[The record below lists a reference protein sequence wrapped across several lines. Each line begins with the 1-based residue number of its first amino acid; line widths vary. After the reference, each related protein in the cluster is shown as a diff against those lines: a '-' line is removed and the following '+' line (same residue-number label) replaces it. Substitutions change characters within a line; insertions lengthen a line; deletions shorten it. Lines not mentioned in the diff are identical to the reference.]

1 MSTKL
6 PLSNRQIKSL
16 IIALIIALTGG
27 VTFVSNTPKLKQT
40 KSSNTIPTIEMGK
53 SYEVVKVVDGDTFNV
68 KVDNQTVK
76 VRMLGIDT
84 PETVDPRKTVQCFGI
99 EASNKVKELLSKR
112 IVTLETDSTQG
123 ITDKYDRLLAY
134 VYRDDGLPINEYLL
148 ENGYAHEYTYNIP
161 YIKQDKFKQLA
172 RSAKENRLGLWGD
185 LCNGLK

>member
-1 MSTKL
+1 MPIKIS
-6 PLSNRQIKSL
+6 LSNRQIKSL
-16 IIALIIALTGG
+16 VIALIVLFSGG
-27 VTFVSNTPKLKQT
+27 ATYVSNTSKTPFKKVSKNIPGIEANKQ
-40 KSSNTIPTIEMGK
+40 
-53 SYEVVKVVDGDTFNV
+53 YEVIKIVDGDTFNI

-76 VRMLGIDT
+76 VRMLGVDT

-99 EASNKVKELLSKR
+99 EASSKVKELLLKR
-112 IVTLETDSTQG
+112 TVTLETDSTQG

-172 RSAKENRLGLWGD
+172 KTAREDKLGLWGD